1 MIPIMLGDSEGGN
14 CSQLPAT
21 KLLREMNLF
30 QLKRKTP
37 DRLLGDVGAKQ
48 VKERGLDI
56 YLMQID
62 LTELYRIRSRANE
75 RGVSE
80 RLMSATQ
87 PVSTGLG
94 RVITIAPKWC
104 F

>member
-1 MIPIMLGDSEGGN
+1 
-14 CSQLPAT
+14 
-21 KLLREMNLF
+21 MNLF
-30 QLKRKTP
+30 QLKRKKP
-37 DRLLGDVGAKQ
+37 DRLLVDVGGKQ
-48 VKERGLDI
+48 VKEPRLDI
-56 YLMQID
+56 CCMQID

-94 RVITIAPKWC
+94 RVITIAPKWG